1 MAFALEVLHAVDAA
15 VNGRIFTVGLAQR
28 LKFISTE
35 KISHEQETVMVVLR
49 NLHRGEGVSVFY
61 YFRHVLIII
70 GWNTWQELI

>member
-1 MAFALEVLHAVDAA
+1 
-15 VNGRIFTVGLAQR
+15 
-28 LKFISTE
+28 
-35 KISHEQETVMVVLR
+35 MVVLR